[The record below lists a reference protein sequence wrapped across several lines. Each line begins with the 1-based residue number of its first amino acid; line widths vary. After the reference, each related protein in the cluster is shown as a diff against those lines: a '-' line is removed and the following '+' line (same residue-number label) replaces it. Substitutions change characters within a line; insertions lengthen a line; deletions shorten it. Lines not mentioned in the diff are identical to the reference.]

1 MMAPLLPLWR
11 TLGSVYARG
20 ALLLGLGLVGL
31 CGAALARPVSGAPD
45 AIEELPE
52 LPSTPSAAQS
62 GSSPIRFRIF
72 QIDRN
77 VDLQG
82 RSLTAPREVYLRAS
96 EEVEVS
102 EWLGQRLQVYRKV
115 PLPNG
120 ELSNDAELP
129 ADIAELDELA
139 GDDAAGL
146 PELDELATME
156 RVVGEL
162 AILSVNGMILH
173 ARVTRDDLSSPRRRE
188 SGSERGVVMIG
199 DFARLIPPPPVT
211 APPPRVR
218 RRRETPS
225 PFQRENM
232 RWRL

>member
-11 TLGSVYARG
+11 VLHSAHVRV
-20 ALLLGLGLVGL
+20 LILGLGLVSL
-31 CGAALARPVSGAPD
+31 CDVALARPVSGAPD
-45 AIEELPE
+45 SIEEIPE
-52 LPSTPSAAQS
+52 LPSAQNVSRSA
-62 GSSPIRFRIF
+62 SSPIRFRIF

-120 ELSNDAELP
+120 EMSNGAELS
-129 ADIAELDELA
+129 ADIAELDDLA
-139 GDDAAGL
+139 GDGAAGL

-173 ARVTRDDLSSPRRRE
+173 ARVTRDDLASPRRRE

-211 APPPRVR
+211 APPARVR